1 MWESPNIIIDIKSV
15 SFHFI
20 QMTEV
25 LIDNLIK
32 TIGDPDLE
40 IPRFLIYKGPM
51 EQWKYLI
58 ISLFYNWKYSHSNKT
73 YTYLQTLIFEVE

>member
-15 SFHFI
+15 SFYFI

-32 TIGDPDLE
+32 TTGDPDLE

-51 EQWKYLI
+51 EQ
-58 ISLFYNWKYSHSNKT
+58 
-73 YTYLQTLIFEVE
+73 

>member
-1 MWESPNIIIDIKSV
+1 MWESPNIIDIKSV

-32 TIGDPDLE
+32 TTGDPDLE
-40 IPRFLIYKGPM
+40 IPRFLIHKGPT
-51 EQWKYLI
+51 E
-58 ISLFYNWKYSHSNKT
+58 H
-73 YTYLQTLIFEVE
+73 